1 MNYNNNISKDK
12 LSDFIETIHF
22 ILMNKDVLKDDFVLS
37 PIIDKLENIY
47 ESLEDRAKLIG
58 LIKRSDYAD
67 TEIDK

>member
-1 MNYNNNISKDK
+1 MDYNSNNIPK

-22 ILMNKDVLKDDFVLS
+22 ILLNRDVLNDDFVLS

-47 ESLEDRAKLIG
+47 GMLEDRAKLIG

-67 TEIDK
+67 TEK